1 MVKRMGKLN
10 GLEARLENA
19 NKKALALSAQLVEQR
34 TRQKAPV
41 DTGRLKRSYTFVIRV
56 LGKLVSKALVGTN
69 VEYSGFVE
77 KGTKFMQAQ
86 PHLRPALKE
95 SINDIKRIFAD
106 AIRAAFK

>member
-41 DTGRLKRSYTFVIRV
+41 DTGRLKRSYTFVIRM
-56 LGKLVSKALVGTN
+56 LGKLRAVAYVGTN
-69 VEYSGFVE
+69 VEYSIFVE
-77 KGTKFMQAQ
+77 RGTKFMKAQ
-86 PHLRPALKE
+86 PHLSPALKE
-95 SINDIKRIFAD
+95 SISDIKRIFAKS
-106 AIRAAFK
+106 IRAAFK

>member
-1 MVKRMGKLN
+1 MGKLN

-19 NKKALALSAQLVEQR
+19 NKKALAISAQLVEQR

-41 DTGRLKRSYTFVIRV
+41 DTGRLKRSYTFIIRV
-56 LGKLVSKALVGTN
+56 LGKLKSVAYVGTN
-69 VEYSGFVE
+69 VEYAPLQE
-77 KGTKFMQAQ
+77 HTQ